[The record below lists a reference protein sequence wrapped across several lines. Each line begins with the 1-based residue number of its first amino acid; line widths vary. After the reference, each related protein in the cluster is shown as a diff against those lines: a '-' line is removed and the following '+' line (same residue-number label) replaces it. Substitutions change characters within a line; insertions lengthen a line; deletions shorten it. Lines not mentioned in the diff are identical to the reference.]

1 MRESKEEATTVI
13 KTKLNPN
20 PKLPHRSQKTIEK
33 KVIPLGR
40 KIKNPKQIKEDNKKM
55 VR

>member
-1 MRESKEEATTVI
+1 MRESPEEAKTMI

-20 PKLPHRSQKTIEK
+20 PKLPHKSQKTIEK

-40 KIKNPKQIKEDNKKM
+40 KIKNPKQIKEDNAKM
-55 VR
+55 AR